1 MKYVNAL
8 RDANDLEKYKEAVKD
23 LDVPSQGGFMS
34 NNKFTNFLKNLV
46 GGSGLGVR
54 INLPGN
60 ITPANFAQVKRL
72 VDEGRVPQWF
82 ENEYNAYTARP
93 PPDPTKPRY

>member
-46 GGSGLGVR
+46 GGSGLESEL
-54 INLPGN
+54 I
-60 ITPANFAQVKRL
+60 FQVISHLLILLRL
-72 VDEGRVPQWF
+72 KD
-82 ENEYNAYTARP
+82 
-93 PPDPTKPRY
+93 